1 MEATFIDMLV
11 NNGVA
16 VGVIVWFMFKNNKDM
31 ETFKTAI
38 TEENRLTR
46 DTLNELK
53 IVIAT
58 LGGKEHE

>member
-1 MEATFIDMLV
+1 MESTIMDVIF

-31 ETFKTAI
+31 DTFKTAI
-38 TEENRLTR
+38 TEENKLTR

-58 LGGKEHE
+58 LGGQKSE